1 MQQIIDVLK
10 QSLLDQHLTNEQVQN
25 IINSVDMGQLNLQD
39 LPATQEYLS
48 QFLNG
53 FNLPET
59 VVNNISTGLF
69 ESLGINNI
77 PGLGAGDDILG
88 DVGNIIAGFF

>member
-1 MQQIIDVLK
+1 M
-10 QSLLDQHLTNEQVQN
+10 S
-25 IINSVDMGQLNLQD
+25 QLNLQD

-69 ESLGINNI
+69 ESLGINHI

-88 DVGNIIAGFF
+88 DVGNLISGFF

>member
-10 QSLLDQHLTNEQVQN
+10 QSLLDQHLPNEQVQN
-25 IINSVDMGQLNLQD
+25 IINSVDVGQLNLQD

-48 QFLNG
+48 QFLG
-53 FNLPET
+53 GLNLQET
-59 VVNNISTGLF
+59 VVNNISAGLF
-69 ESLGINNI
+69 QNLGINNI
-77 PGLGAGDDILG
+77 PGLVTGDDILG